1 MKILTAYFSH
11 AGENYFDGKIKA
23 VTEGN
28 TAIVAKKIA
37 AATGSELFEIAR
49 ETPYPYSYA
58 ECVKEA
64 PRTQGKNKRQR
75 LRRRNTCISQLVRH
89 YADGGIHVS

>member
-11 AGENYFDGKIKA
+11 AGENYFDGKIIA
-23 VTEGN
+23 VKEGN

-49 ETPYPYSYA
+49 ETPLS
-58 ECVKEA
+58 
-64 PRTQGKNKRQR
+64 
-75 LRRRNTCISQLVRH
+75 VRIC
-89 YADGGIHVS
+89 GVR

>member
-28 TAIVAKKIA
+28 TAVANSRKK
-37 AATGSELFEIAR
+37 
-49 ETPYPYSYA
+49 
-58 ECVKEA
+58 
-64 PRTQGKNKRQR
+64 
-75 LRRRNTCISQLVRH
+75 
-89 YADGGIHVS
+89 